1 MWESN
6 SKFSIEKNSALLINI
21 KLARDQD
28 SNVISKL
35 NYNIKRYLNASKS
48 IKKKN
53 RNCNDI

>member
-6 SKFSIEKNSALLINI
+6 SKFSIEKDSALLINI
-21 KLARDQD
+21 KLAQD

-48 IKKKN
+48 I
-53 RNCNDI
+53 